1 MNELGQASALSGIRT
16 QCLIVNV
23 RAINIYAL
31 ARAATG
37 TSVIACYMHDM
48 VYYFYVGVIHN

>member
-23 RAINIYAL
+23 RAITIYAS
-31 ARAATG
+31 ARAATE
-37 TSVIACYMHDM
+37 TSVIACYMHNM
-48 VYYFYVGVIHN
+48 VYYSYVGVIYN